1 MGTGVVIKVR
11 RFDNERVEAAPVR
24 VTSGESLEARYEQLM
39 ALVMRMGNWLSG
51 PTAQLLPAD
60 EWEGRFRQYQE
71 QLEELRRLGDQLRPV
86 SLRDRYEPLAGEALV
101 GEVMELFA
109 A

>member
-1 MGTGVVIKVR
+1 MGAGVVIKVR
-11 RFDNERVEAAPVR
+11 RFESERVEAAPVR
-24 VTSGESLEARYEQLM
+24 VTSGESLEARYEQLV
-39 ALVMRMGNWLSG
+39 ALVMRMGSWLSG
-51 PTAQLLPAD
+51 PMAHLLPAE
-60 EWEGRFRQYQE
+60 EWESRFQQYQE
-71 QLEELRRLGDQLRPV
+71 HLEELRRLGDQLRPV